1 MNNEQAASSCNACK
15 QCAPLGACIAFKG
28 IEGSLPM
35 LHGSQGC
42 ATYIRR
48 YLISH
53 FRETM
58 DIASSNFSE
67 ETTIFGG
74 NKNFNTGIDNIISQ
88 YHPQVIAIAS
98 TCLAETIGEDL
109 QRLIYEYQAT
119 HAVETGHAPSLQPT
133 SPPKM
138 VFASTPSYQGTHYEG
153 FHEAVFATVKALAGS
168 RSITKGIAGQARN
181 DRQINLFC
189 NLISPEDIRHL
200 KEIVDDFSIK
210 TMLFPDYS
218 DTLDGVYW
226 DSYQRIPEGGTSVE
240 ALENSANAA
249 SSLELGYIL
258 NAGGKGIKNN
268 NVAQSAGE
276 YLQSAFGISNF
287 RTGLPIG
294 IREADK
300 FFERLSVLSGK
311 PVPQKYQKQRGRL
324 IDLYFDG
331 HKYVSMKKA
340 VIYGEEDLV
349 VGLAAF
355 AAEIGI
361 KPVLCATGGESGK
374 LKETLQETLGDLFS
388 EEIIVGQ
395 GMTFDAMDAT
405 IRDLDLQP
413 DLFIGNSKGYY
424 LARKWNIPI
433 VRSGFP
439 IHDRIGAQHNRL
451 LGYEGTTILFEQIVN
466 TLLEEKQRKSS
477 VGYKYM

>member
-1 MNNEQAASSCNACK
+1 MNELKEAASSCNACK

-28 IEGSLPM
+28 IEGTLPM

-58 DIASSNFSE
+58 DVASSNFSE
-67 ETTIFGG
+67 ETTVFGG

-88 YHPQVIAIAS
+88 YRPQVIAIAS
-98 TCLAETIGEDL
+98 TCLAETIGEDV

-119 HAVETGHAPSLQPT
+119 HKTVEANNYL
-133 SPPKM
+133 PPPEM
-138 VFASTPSYQGTHYEG
+138 IFASTPSYQGTHYEG
-153 FHEAVFATVKALAGS
+153 FHEAVFATVKALAKKEKAGNPL
-168 RSITKGIAGQARN
+168 SIQ
-181 DRQINLFC
+181 QLNLFC

-200 KEIVDDFSIK
+200 KEIMDDFSLT
-210 TMLFPDYS
+210 TMIFPDYS
-218 DTLDGVYW
+218 DTLDGAYW
-226 DSYQRIPEGGTSVE
+226 DSYQRIPEGGTSIE
-240 ALENSANAA
+240 SLENSTNAT

-276 YLQSAFGISNF
+276 YLQSVFGVSNF
-287 RTGLPIG
+287 RTGLPVG
-294 IREADK
+294 IRESDK
-300 FFERLSVLSGK
+300 FFARLSVLSGK
-311 PVPQKYQKQRGRL
+311 TVPLKYQKQRGRL

-355 AAEIGI
+355 TAETGI

-374 LKETLQETLGDLFS
+374 LRQTLKEVLGDLFS
-388 EEIIVGQ
+388 DDIIVGQ
-395 GMTFDAMDAT
+395 EMTFDAMDAT
-405 IRDLDLQP
+405 IHDLDLKP

-424 LARKWNIPI
+424 LARKWDIPI
-433 VRSGFP
+433 VRTGFP

-451 LGYEGTTILFEQIVN
+451 LGYEGATILFEQIVN
-466 TLLEEKQRKSS
+466 ALLEEKQRKSS

>member
-1 MNNEQAASSCNACK
+1 MNTTKESILKEAASSCNACK

-28 IEGSLPM
+28 IEGALPM

-88 YHPQVIAIAS
+88 YHPKVIAIAS
-98 TCLAETIGEDL
+98 TCLAETIGEDV

-119 HAVETGHAPSLQPT
+119 HTVETGHDPSLPE
-133 SPPKM
+133 M

-153 FHEAVFATVKALAGS
+153 FHEAVFATVKALAKKKTTS
-168 RSITKGIAGQARN
+168 NPFSLHQL
-181 DRQINLFC
+181 NLFC

-200 KEIVDDFSIK
+200 KEIVADFSIK
-210 TMLFPDYS
+210 AMIFPDYS
-218 DTLDGVYW
+218 DTLDGTSW
-226 DSYQRIPEGGTSVE
+226 DSYQRIPEGGTSIE
-240 ALENSANAA
+240 AIENSLWAV
-249 SSLELGYIL
+249 SSLELGTIL
-258 NAGGKGIKNN
+258 NTLT
-268 NVAQSAGE
+268 QSAGE
-276 YLQSAFGISNF
+276 YLQDTFGVKNF

-294 IREADK
+294 IRETDK
-300 FFERLSVLSGK
+300 FIEILRSFSSP
-311 PVPQKYQKQRGRL
+311 PVGDLGGFPEKYQKQRGRL
-324 IDLYFDG
+324 VDLYFDG
-331 HKYVSMKKA
+331 HKYVSMKRA

-361 KPVLCATGGESGK
+361 IPVLCATGGESGK
-374 LKETLQETLGDLFS
+374 LEETLKEALGDLYS
-388 EEIIVGQ
+388 DEIAVGQ
-395 GMTFDAMDAT
+395 GMTFEAMEET
-405 IRDLDLQP
+405 IRNRDLHP

-424 LARKWNIPI
+424 LARKLDIPI
-433 VRSGFP
+433 VRAGFP

-451 LGYEGTTILFEQIVN
+451 LGYEGTTMLFEQIVN

-477 VGYKYM
+477 IGYKYM